1 MGLEAFWALFL
12 ETGSPLAYLL
22 YQQTLQGSQG

>member
-1 MGLEAFWALFL
+1 MGLEAFWTLFL

-22 YQQTLQGSQG
+22 YQQVLQGKRE